1 MAAAT
6 TTDLIPSTQSD
17 DEEEEVL
24 KFLSIARNIWLY
36 VSPIILICGT
46 IGNVFCFITLVKLVR
61 QKKTFALYFMVL
73 AVSDIVYLNTGLMR
87 QWVRVLTGTDIR
99 ETNLAV
105 CKIHTFVVH
114 WTSHLSSWLLVA
126 ATVQRLCSVV
136 LPLKARDIFTSTN
149 IWISMLV
156 IGACLAAVDATM
168 FWTEGDVFD
177 EETNITYK
185 CTYLDKHE
193 FYVNNVFPWMDLML
207 LVVIPFLIMLIS
219 NIFIIRTV
227 CKTTRIRRT
236 MSQNNGRGGRRT
248 TNSMTAMMLTTSFAF
263 LFLMFPLAISLTFIN
278 DIVPEGQEEPLT
290 EAKIDV
296 AWAVVS
302 VLAYTNN
309 AINFLLYCI
318 SGELFRRTLLSYC
331 CKKYRDPIRRASTI
345 VYSIDTKCGVQTEEV
360 VGDTNSASQ
369 PADTD
374 IASHISTETTITRL

>member
-1 MAAAT
+1 
-6 TTDLIPSTQSD
+6 
-17 DEEEEVL
+17 
-24 KFLSIARNIWLY
+24 
-36 VSPIILICGT
+36 
-46 IGNVFCFITLVKLVR
+46 
-61 QKKTFALYFMVL
+61 MVL

-219 NIFIIRTV
+219 NIVIIRTV

-236 MSQNNGRGGRRT
+236 MSQNHGRGGRRT

-290 EAKIDV
+290 EARIDV

-302 VLAYTNN
+302 VLAYINN

-360 VGDTNSASQ
+360 VADTNSASQ
-369 PADTD
+369 PADID
-374 IASHISTETTITRL
+374 KASHISTETIITRL